1 MAIDCYLKTIFISLS
16 SLFLISNPATAQLIP
31 DNTLGRDNS
40 RIVPTRNSNRD
51 NIAGGATRG
60 ANLFHSFQEFN
71 VNPGREVYF
80 NNPAGVQNI
89 LTRVTGA
96 NVSNILGTLG
106 VDGNA
111 NLYLINPNGIF
122 FGNDAKLDIR
132 GSFVGT
138 TADGIKLGTNDFY
151 SATNPSSSK
160 LLSVQP
166 GALFTNAIK
175 PTPRIIT
182 NQGNLQVEPNQN
194 ITLSADGINNNGSLI
209 APSGNIFL
217 EAIDGDIVT
226 NIVDTS
232 DAINGGGDIFLS
244 AAGNITINR
253 LINAS
258 GRDFTIDDSGNLQ
271 LLSDAIANSG
281 NVNLLAG
288 NNITF
293 NAESDLIADGI
304 FGGAIAIKSGNNLT
318 VNNGTIGSDSVG
330 NIIGKG
336 GDITIEANAISLVD
350 TVDFRPCCKGI
361 RSQTIGAA
369 NAGNIKID
377 TLSFRLNG
385 AVISTSTAGSGQ
397 GGNIDI
403 TAESIE
409 LTDTNNINITSGIFS
424 VTEAG
429 GNAGNITIK
438 TNSLHLNEAI
448 ISTSTAGSGQG
459 GNIDITAESIE
470 LIAKDESPAV
480 IAAETGRRNAGNAGN
495 AGNITIK
502 TNSLH
507 LNEARISTS
516 TSSSG
521 QGGNIDITAKEIEVI
536 GVLLPD
542 NLVTGG
548 IVSETGGVGNSGDIF
563 INTGNLLLI
572 NGGRISTLAFTG
584 SSGNS
589 GTIIIFADNIKLQ
602 NNSLI
607 VISNGGTGASSNII
621 INANALNLDRGFILA
636 ESNNTR
642 GGNIEIDLNEI
653 LTLNNSAISAGG
665 GFFAGRVLGG
675 SGGEGNITI
684 NSPVIVA
691 FPRDNFIAAQALGGN
706 GGKININTNAIF
718 GYPKFLTITAD
729 SQLAI
734 DGEVNIN
741 GIDNKIARGAIA
753 LPSSPLSAEDIIAN
767 DICEFKNDRIARGS
781 SFTIVGKGGI
791 APNPLES
798 LEEDRTFVEWTKS
811 KDRDR
816 IPKLKKTDALILNQ
830 KQLQQAVGW
839 GRKNDGTVVLT
850 ANSRKLRSSK
860 SNLIDSAC
868 QEQ

>member
-1 MAIDCYLKTIFISLS
+1 MAIDCYLKTIFREHPIFADLSNFLTTILGLQDIIEHYIFQNGMLPIFISLS
-16 SLFLISNPATAQLIP
+16 SLFLISNPATAQIIL
-31 DNTLGRDNS
+31 DNTLGRENS

-71 VNPGREVYF
+71 VDPGREVYF

-106 VDGNA
+106 VNGNA

-175 PTPRIIT
+175 TTPRTIT

-209 APSGNIFL
+209 APSGNIIL
-217 EAIDGDIVT
+217 EAINGDIVT

-232 DAINGGGDIFLS
+232 DALNGGGDIFLS
-244 AAGNITINR
+244 AAGNMTINR

-258 GRDFTIDDSGNLQ
+258 GLDFTIDNSGNFQ
-271 LLSDAIANSG
+271 FSPEMINNSG
-281 NVNLLAG
+281 NVTLLAG

-293 NAESDLIADGI
+293 NAESNLIADGI

-318 VNNGTIGSDSVG
+318 VNNGTIASDSAG

-336 GDITIEANAISLVD
+336 GDITIEANAISLVH
-350 TVDFRPCCKGI
+350 TVDFSSCCKGI
-361 RSQTIGAA
+361 SSQTIGAA

-385 AVISTSTAGSGQ
+385 AVISTSTGGSGQ

-409 LTDTNNINITSGIFS
+409 LTDTNNVNITSGIFS
-424 VTEAG
+424 GTQAG

-438 TNSLHLNEAI
+438 TNSLRSDGAI
-448 ISTSTAGSGQG
+448 ISTSTGGSGQG
-459 GNIDITAESIE
+459 GNIS
-470 LIAKDESPAV
+470 
-480 IAAETGRRNAGNAGN
+480 
-495 AGNITIK
+495 
-502 TNSLH
+502 
-507 LNEARISTS
+507 
-516 TSSSG
+516 
-521 QGGNIDITAKEIEVI
+521 ITAKEIEVI
-536 GVLLPD
+536 GVFLPD
-542 NLVTGG
+542 NFVNGG
-548 IVSETGGVGNSGDIF
+548 IVSETVGVGNSGDIF
-563 INTGNLLLI
+563 INTVNLFLI
-572 NGGRISTLAFTG
+572 NGGRISTSAFTG
-584 SSGNS
+584 SRGNS
-589 GTIIIFADNIKLQ
+589 GAIIIFADNIKLQ

-607 VISNGGTGASSNII
+607 AISNGGTGASSNII

-642 GGNIEIDLNEI
+642 GGNIEINLNEI
-653 LTLNNSAISAGG
+653 LTLNNSGISAGG

-675 SGGEGNITI
+675 SGGEGDITI
-684 NSPVIVA
+684 NSPVIIA
-691 FPRDNFIAAQALGGN
+691 FPKGNFIGALALAGN
-706 GGKININTNAIF
+706 GGQININTNAIF
-718 GYPKFLTITAD
+718 GYPEFLTITAD

-741 GIDNKIARGAIA
+741 GLDNKIARGAIA

-781 SFTIVGKGGI
+781 SFTIIGKSGI

-811 KDRDR
+811 KNRDR
-816 IPKLKKTDALILNQ
+816 IAKLKKTGSRKVTTQ
-830 KQLQQAVGW
+830 KTVQQAVDW
-839 GRKNDGTVVLT
+839 WRKNDGTVVLT
-850 ANSRKLRSSK
+850 ANSQKLRSSK
-860 SNLIDSAC
+860 SNLIDSGC

>member
-1 MAIDCYLKTIFISLS
+1 MAIDCYFKTIFISLS

-80 NNPAGVQNI
+80 NNPAGVRNI
-89 LTRVTGA
+89 LTRVTGG

-151 SATNPSSSK
+151 SATNPSNSK

-166 GALFTNAIK
+166 GALFTNAIRNSSR
-175 PTPRIIT
+175 TIT

-209 APSGNIFL
+209 APSGNIIL
-217 EAIDGDIVT
+217 EAINGDIVT

-232 DAINGGGDIFLS
+232 DALNGGGDIFLS
-244 AAGNITINR
+244 AAGNMTINR

-258 GRDFTIDDSGNLQ
+258 GLDFTIDNSGNFQ
-271 LLSDAIANSG
+271 FSPEMINNSG
-281 NVNLLAG
+281 NVTLLAG

-293 NAESDLIADGI
+293 NAESNLIADGI

-318 VNNGTIGSDSVG
+318 VNNGTIASDSAG

-336 GDITIEANAISLVD
+336 GDITIEANAISLVH
-350 TVDFRPCCKGI
+350 TVDFSSCCKGI
-361 RSQTIGAA
+361 SSQTIGAA

-385 AVISTSTAGSGQ
+385 AVISTSTGGSGQ

-409 LTDTNNINITSGIFS
+409 LTDTNNVNITFGIFS
-424 VTEAG
+424 ITQAE

-438 TNSLHLNEAI
+438 TNSLHLNEAG
-448 ISTSTAGSGQG
+448 ISTSTLGSGQG

-470 LIAKDESPAV
+470 LIAKDESRV
-480 IAAETGRRNAGNAGN
+480 LIAAQTEAGNAGN

-502 TNSLH
+502 TNSLRVDG
-507 LNEARISTS
+507 AAI
-516 TSSSG
+516 SSSTFG
-521 QGGNIDITAKEIEVI
+521 SGRAGNISITAKEIEVI
-536 GVLLPD
+536 GVFLPD
-542 NLVTGG
+542 NFLTGG
-548 IVSETGGVGNSGDIF
+548 IVSETVGVGNSGDIF
-563 INTGNLLLI
+563 INTGSLLLI
-572 NGGRISTLAFTG
+572 NGGRISTSAFTG

-589 GTIIIFADNIKLQ
+589 GAIIIFADNIKLQ
-602 NNSLI
+602 NSSLI
-607 VISNGGTGASSNII
+607 GISNGGIGASSNII
-621 INANALNLDRGFILA
+621 INANALNLDSGSILA
-636 ESNNTR
+636 ESNSTR
-642 GGNIEIDLNEI
+642 GGNIEINLNEI
-653 LTLNNSAISAGG
+653 LTLNNSGISAGG

-675 SGGEGNITI
+675 SGGEGDITI
-684 NSPVIVA
+684 NSPVIIA
-691 FPRDNFIAAQALGGN
+691 FPKGNFIGALALAGN

-741 GIDNKIARGAIA
+741 GLDNKIVREAIA

-781 SFTIVGKGGI
+781 SFTIVGKSGI

-798 LEEDRTFVEWTKS
+798 FEEDRTFVEWTKS
-811 KDRDR
+811 KNRDR
-816 IPKLKKTDALILNQ
+816 IPKLKQTGSPIINQ
-830 KQLQQAVGW
+830 KQVRQAVGW
-839 GRKNDGTVVLT
+839 WRKNDGTVVLT